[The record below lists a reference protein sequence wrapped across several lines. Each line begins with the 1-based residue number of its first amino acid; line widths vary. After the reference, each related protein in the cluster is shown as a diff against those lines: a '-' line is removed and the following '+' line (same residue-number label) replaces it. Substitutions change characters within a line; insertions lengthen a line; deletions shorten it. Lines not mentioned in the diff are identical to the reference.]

1 VAHRHAG
8 ITPKVYRISVRC
20 FTQDFGNGVE
30 PWEHRMSTQRIKLT
44 RLSMDDAIIYDER
57 VGIIKE
63 IQYRAADTVDYLN
76 LVKRMHAKQ
85 GAVTA
90 VFLALPLEDQYAHDE
105 LDAFARARRIKLINQ
120 LELQ

>member
-20 FTQDFGNGVE
+20 FTRDFGNGVE
-30 PWEHRMSTQRIKLT
+30 PWENRMTQRIKLT
-44 RLSMDDAIIYDER
+44 RLSMEDAIIYDER
-57 VGIIKE
+57 AGIVKE

-85 GAVTA
+85 GAVTT
-90 VFLALPLEDQYAHDE
+90 VVRALRIEDQYASDE
-105 LDAFARARRIKLINQ
+105 LEQFARGRRRTVMNQ